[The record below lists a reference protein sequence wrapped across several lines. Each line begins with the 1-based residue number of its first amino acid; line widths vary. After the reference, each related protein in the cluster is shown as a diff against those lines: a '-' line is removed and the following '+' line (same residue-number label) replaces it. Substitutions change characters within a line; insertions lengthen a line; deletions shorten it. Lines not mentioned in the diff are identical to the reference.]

1 MKVNRVAKQ
10 FNDWVESCLIEL
22 ETMREIIDS
31 DNESKYSDKLDK
43 LDTIDE
49 AISRMQKLIKPIYE
63 E

>member
-10 FNDWVESCLIEL
+10 FNAWVESCLIEL
-22 ETMREIIDS
+22 ETMREIIDL

-49 AISRMQKLIKPIYE
+49 AILRMQKLIKPIYE
-63 E
+63 